1 MLFNFFLLNV
11 FLSFYLSL
19 FLSISFFLQISSS
32 LNLYLPSSRFQ
43 SSCIAHLSLS
53 LSLSSFVD
61 YLCSITIFLFQEFH
75 FNKYLTRA
83 RRIEIA
89 AALQL
94 NETQVKFSQVPW
106 GGITLHLLLFNVI
119 KLGETFLKI
128 FFFSPFCYN
137 FLLLVQPCN
146 GLGWMEPKGKRTF
159 VRNVKFNPLN
169 GLYRLYL
176 CLDIDLFN

>member
-1 MLFNFFLLNV
+1 MYFSPFICLSFSP
-11 FLSFYLSL
+11 FLSFSRYLH
-19 FLSISFFLQISSS
+19 LSISIFLALDFNLVVSLISLS
-32 LNLYLPSSRFQ
+32 
-43 SSCIAHLSLS
+43 LSLS
-53 LSLSSFVD
+53 LSLSSLIFSSFVG

-128 FFFSPFCYN
+128 IFFSPFCYN
-137 FLLLVQPCN
+137 FLLLV
-146 GLGWMEPKGKRTF
+146 
-159 VRNVKFNPLN
+159 
-169 GLYRLYL
+169 
-176 CLDIDLFN
+176 